1 MLHETDHHT
10 SRASWAELSMALKL
24 GHKSTGVAAE
34 LLKVMERSVVRD
46 FIAIIV
52 ARGIAKCMQH
62 LICS

>member
-10 SRASWAELSMALKL
+10 SRASWAELSMVLKL
-24 GHKSTGVAAE
+24 GHKSTGLAAE
-34 LLKVMERSVVRD
+34 LLKVMERSIVRD

-62 LICS
+62 LIWS